1 MEDKGNHKSD
11 EILKTEPAA
20 GAKLVEGDT
29 IILYISD
36 MSTTYPDFTKG
47 SYSLKQIEEWC
58 EKYGVKLTTTYVETD
73 EYPAGTIFEQ
83 SQKADDNV
91 MNGQSLTIKISEE
104 VSDNGVEEQID

>member
-1 MEDKGNHKSD
+1 
-11 EILKTEPAA
+11 
-20 GAKLVEGDT
+20 
-29 IILYISD
+29 